1 MLSGARLGQE
11 FWAEM
16 VETTCYLVNR
26 SPSSALE
33 DTTPQEGYKL
43 WNPVTRKVLYIQD
56 VVFREVKDAIKI
68 EVQPKKLK
76 KIEFELK
83 EEESNSTAEK
93 ESEDEEPQ
101 TPGVRRSVQERRKP
115 ERDLEEEIYMK
126 QPKFF
131 AVKGKKELCPK
142 ENEEEEDMSC
152 VPYVSAV
159 SSLMY
164 AMVYIRPDIA
174 HAVGV
179 LSRFTSKPG
188 KEHWI
193 VVKRVFRYLRGTS
206 DYGLC
211 YQGRPGLDRVLDI
224 RGFVDADWAG
234 DFDQRRSTSG
244 YVFNLFGGA
253 VSWMSKKQSV
263 VALSTTE
270 AEYMATTHASKETVW
285 LQRLCS
291 SMGLVQGAI
300 RIDCDSQCAIFLAK
314 NPAYHSKKEHIDVQY
329 HFVRDMIEDKKVLLV
344 KVDTLK
350 NTADALTKSVSS
362 EKFSWCRE
370 TMGVSGLKND

>member
-1 MLSGARLGQE
+1 MQDS
-11 FWAEM
+11 
-16 VETTCYLVNR
+16 
-26 SPSSALE
+26 
-33 DTTPQEGYKL
+33 K
-43 WNPVTRKVLYIQD
+43 PVKVPIP
-56 VVFREVKDAIKI
+56 V
-68 EVQPKKLK
+68 
-76 KIEFELK
+76 
-83 EEESNSTAEK
+83 
-93 ESEDEEPQ
+93 
-101 TPGVRRSVQERRKP
+101 GVRLSAEQ
-115 ERDLEEEIYMK
+115 
-126 QPKFF
+126 
-131 AVKGKKELCPK
+131 CPK
-142 ENEEEEDMSC
+142 TQEEEEDMSR
-152 VPYVSAV
+152 VPYASAV
-159 SSLMY
+159 GSLMY
-164 AMVYIRPDIA
+164 AMVCTRPDIA

-179 LSRFTSKPG
+179 LSRFMSKPG
-188 KEHWI
+188 KEHWTA
-193 VVKRVFRYLRGTS
+193 VKRVFRYLRGTS

-234 DFDQRRSTSG
+234 DLDQRRSTSG

-270 AEYMATTHASKETVW
+270 AEYMAATHASKEAVW

-300 RIDCDSQCAIFLAK
+300 RIDCDSQSAIFLAK
-314 NPAYHSKKEHIDVQY
+314 NPAYHSKTKHIDVQY

-370 TMGVSGLKND
+370 TMGVSGLEK